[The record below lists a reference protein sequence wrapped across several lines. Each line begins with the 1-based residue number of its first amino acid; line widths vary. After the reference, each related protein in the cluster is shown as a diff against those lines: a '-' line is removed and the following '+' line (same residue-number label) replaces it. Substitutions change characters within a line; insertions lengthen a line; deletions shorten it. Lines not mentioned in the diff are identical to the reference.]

1 MSTVYKRREHIHG
14 FMITMETLSQ
24 IADAVQAEIEKI
36 PGSKCRAEEV
46 CMGADGTPT
55 SQIDKVAENAALMY
69 IQQNHVPL
77 NILSEEI
84 GYVDNGAEETLVMDP
99 IDGTSNAIA
108 GIPYYTISLAVG
120 RSALSD
126 IRLGYLRNPV
136 TGDVYCAEKGKGAFK
151 NGCPIKV
158 RQAEIDDL
166 FIMIYMGN
174 GAHPDAFSV
183 AKRVKSSRSLGCS
196 SLEMAIVAEGEADGF
211 LMKSEKYTRAIRVVD
226 IAASTIILREAG
238 GEVYDL
244 KDNVLDMPFDL
255 EHRSNF
261 LAIGDKRVYNLIIK
275 HRDSREVHRY
285 GIYTNAHVRN
295 AVEYTQQV
303 IDALGDNT
311 YFVDTDIAEVMGIP
325 GVPLDK
331 MDVDTVIV
339 VGGDGTLLRALQHT
353 DAKVIGVNGG
363 SVGFLAEIDH
373 DHIREG
379 IERLLREDYIVETRF
394 KLSCWYNGEYLFD
407 SVNEAVVHTDSVAKI
422 RHFKVYVD
430 DVLASE
436 LRSDGIILSTPTGS
450 TCYAMSL
457 GAPYMDPKVKALM
470 VVPMAAY
477 KFNSRPFVIPAT
489 SKVTVE
495 NVMDKGCLIVL
506 DGQEEY
512 EMEGSSKVEFMLS
525 DKKARFIRFDTDFYS
540 RVREKLVNTL

>member
-1 MSTVYKRREHIHG
+1 
-14 FMITMETLSQ
+14 MITMDTLSA
-24 IADAVQAEIEKI
+24 IADAVQEAIEKI
-36 PGSKCRAEEV
+36 PDHRCKADKV

-69 IQQNHVPL
+69 IQSKGIPL
-77 NILSEEI
+77 NVLSEEI
-84 GYVDNGAEETLVMDP
+84 GFVDNGAEETLVMDP

-120 RSALSD
+120 TERLSD

-136 TGDVYCAEKGKGAFK
+136 TGDIYCAEKGHGAYK
-151 NGCPIKV
+151 NGCRIKV
-158 RQAEIDDL
+158 RAPVVDDL
-166 FIMIYMGN
+166 FVMIYMGN
-174 GAHPDAFSV
+174 HAHPDAFAV
-183 AKRVKSSRSLGCS
+183 AKKVRSSRSLGCS

-211 LMKSEKYTRAIRVVD
+211 LMKSESYFRSIRVVD

-244 KDNVLDMPFDL
+244 EGNVLDMPFDI
-255 EHRSNF
+255 EHRANF
-261 LAIGDKRVYNLIIK
+261 LAVGDYRVYNIIMR
-275 HRDSREVHRY
+275 HRDVSEHHRY
-285 GIYTNAHVRN
+285 GIYTNVHVKH
-295 AVEYTQQV
+295 AVDYTRQV
-303 IDALGDNT
+303 IDALGDNP
-311 YFVDTDIAEVMGIP
+311 YFLDKDIAEVMGLP
-325 GVPLDK
+325 GMPLED

-353 DAKVIGVNGG
+353 DAKVIGINGG

-373 DHIREG
+373 DNIAEG
-379 IERLLREDYIVETRF
+379 IARLLREDYIVETRF
-394 KLSCWYNGEYLFD
+394 RLSCWYNGEYLMD
-407 SVNEAVVHTDSVAKI
+407 SVNEAVVHTDTVAKI

-436 LRSDGIILSTPTGS
+436 MRSDGVIVSTPTGS

-457 GAPYMDPKVKALM
+457 GAPYMDPKVRALM

-477 KFNSRPFVIPAT
+477 KFNSRPFIVPAT

-512 EMEGSSKVEFMLS
+512 VMDGGSKVEFRIS
-525 DKKARFIRFDTDFYS
+525 DRKARFIRFNTDFYS